1 MTKSIS
7 LYDAARWV
15 ASMAATDGV
24 ISPRERK
31 LLKEFADTYGFNVT
45 ALYRMAYAIANKVD
59 MPEVE
64 FIDYAEQKGRQFEDF
79 VVSLCSDKSRFKL
92 LAWRGDK
99 ISGDTY
105 AVENLLPDLHLRHRL
120 DVQEVEYLIECKY
133 RSSWG
138 DEGIDLSSQYV
149 RYHNAAK
156 DKQMELFIALGVGGI
171 PSTPDEF
178 YLVPGRMVKLDKKID
193 RTRFIKCQ
201 CPKDPESFHKY
212 INHYFNRRV
221 FKTI

>member
-24 ISPRERK
+24 VSPRERK
-31 LLKEFADTYGFNVT
+31 LLKEFANTYGFNVT
-45 ALYRMAYAIANKVD
+45 ALYRMAYAIANKVE

-79 VVSLCSDKSRFKL
+79 VVALCSDKSRFKL

-99 ISGDTY
+99 ISGQTY
-105 AVENLLPDLHLRHRL
+105 ALENLLPDLHLRHRL
-120 DVQEVEYLIECKY
+120 DVTEVEYLIECKY

-138 DEGIDLSSQYV
+138 DEGIDLSSQYM

-156 DKQMELFIALGVGGI
+156 DRQMELFIALGVGGT
-171 PSTPDEF
+171 PSNPDEL
-178 YLVPGRMVKLDKKID
+178 YLVPGRMVKLDKKLD
-193 RTRFIKCQ
+193 RARFVKCL
-201 CPKDPESFHKY
+201 CPKDADGFHAY

>member
-1 MTKSIS
+1 MIKSVS
-7 LYDAARWV
+7 LYDAALWV

-24 ISPRERK
+24 VSPRERK
-31 LLKEFADTYGFNVT
+31 LLKEFADTYGFNVS

-105 AVENLLPDLHLRHRL
+105 AVENLLPDLYLRHRL

-138 DEGIDLSSQYV
+138 GEGIDLSRQYV

-156 DKQMELFIALGVGGI
+156 DRQMELFIALGVGGV
-171 PSTPDEF
+171 PSNPDEF

-193 RTRFIKCQ
+193 RDRFIKCL
-201 CPKDPESFHKY
+201 CPKDADGFHAY